1 MSRISSARYQ
11 FFEMM
16 AEFWQEYGLPGTC
29 GYIDALLW
37 LEPQEWSQNAISD
50 RLKELLAN
58 KNQYPVSISSINR
71 AIKINVY
78 YGTVIKEGSHK
89 IGYIYRVATDSDMF
103 TGFFQRFINLNSIMI
118 EKLRTIE
125 TLEMKD
131 EDPNLKKAID
141 VQIKG
146 LEMYS
151 QFLEYGLSFMKEKEK
166 VIGNSREE

>member
-1 MSRISSARYQ
+1 MFKISTARNQ
-11 FFEMM
+11 FFEVM

-37 LEPQEWSQNAISD
+37 LEPHDWSQAAISD
-50 RLKELLAN
+50 RLKELFGN

-71 AIKINVY
+71 AIKINVH

-89 IGYIYRVATDSDMF
+89 IGYTYRVATDSDML
-103 TGFFQRFINLNSIMI
+103 TGFFQRFIDLNSIMI
-118 EKLRTIE
+118 EKLQKIE
-125 TLEMKD
+125 TPDLKN
-131 EDPNLKKAID
+131 EDPNLKTAIN

-151 QFLEYGLSFMKEKEK
+151 QFLEYGLNFMKEKERD
-166 VIGNSREE
+166 IGNSREE